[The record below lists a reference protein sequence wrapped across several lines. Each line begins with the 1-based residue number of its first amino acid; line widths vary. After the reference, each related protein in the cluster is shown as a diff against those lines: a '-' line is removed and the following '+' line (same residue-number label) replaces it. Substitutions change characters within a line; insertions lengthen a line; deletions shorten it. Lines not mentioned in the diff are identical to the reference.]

1 MIIEEKF
8 SYDDVLLVPHA
19 SSVSPDQVETRARL
33 VGSIYLN
40 MPILSAAMDTVT
52 EESMAIAMAL
62 QGGAGVI
69 HRNLSPQHQSEQVAH
84 VKRFLN
90 WVIEEPITI
99 TSTATLGALRAMMK
113 THGVSGLPVVDGQKL
128 VGIVTGRD
136 MRFTE
141 DDTALVNTIMT
152 AAVITVPEDI
162 TPEQAYKI
170 FGQHRVEKLP
180 VVDTDG
186 HLRGLITVKDLQK
199 REENPVA
206 AIDSHG
212 RLIVGAA
219 ISPMDWQVRVPL
231 LMEARCDFVVFDT
244 AHGSATQ
251 VLDAIREL
259 KSVYPDLLVIGGNVA
274 TGHSTR
280 LLIDAGA
287 DAVKVGVGPGSIC
300 TTRIVSGVGYPQFSA
315 VVECAE
321 VAAEYNIPII
331 ADGGIKYSGDIA
343 KAIGGGASCVMLG
356 NLLAGLKESP
366 GTEIIFEG
374 RIFKQYRGMGSL
386 GAIANGSGDRY
397 RMRKEEKPVP
407 EGIEGRVPFKGD
419 AAAFLH
425 QMVSGLRKGM
435 GYVGA
440 ADVKALQQYRQF
452 VRITNS
458 GLTES
463 HVHDVTVTHES
474 PNYS

>member
-1 MIIEEKF
+1 MIIEEKL

-19 SSVSPDQVETRARL
+19 SSVSPDQVKTRVRL
-33 VGSIYLN
+33 AGSIYLN
-40 MPILSAAMDTVT
+40 IPILSAAMDTVT

-69 HRNLSPQHQSEQVAH
+69 HRNLSPKRQSEQVAH

-99 TSTATLGALRAMMK
+99 NNTATLGELRAMMK
-113 THGVSGLPVVDGQKL
+113 KHGVSGLPVVDGQKL

-141 DDTALVNTIMT
+141 DDKALVSSIMT
-152 AAVITVPEDI
+152 AKVITVQEDI
-162 TPEQAYKI
+162 TPEKAYKI

-180 VVDTDG
+180 VVDGQG
-186 HLRGLITVKDLQK
+186 HLKGLITVKDLQK
-199 REENPVA
+199 REENPQA
-206 AIDSHG
+206 AMDSHG

-219 ISPMDWQVRVPL
+219 ISPSDWSVRVPL
-231 LMEARCDFVVFDT
+231 LVEARCDFVVLDT
-244 AHGSATQ
+244 AHGAAKQ
-251 VLDAIREL
+251 VLDAVREL
-259 KSVYPDLLVIGGNVA
+259 KQGYPELMVIGGNVA
-274 TGHSTR
+274 TGSTTR
-280 LLIDAGA
+280 LLIEAGA
-287 DAVKVGVGPGSIC
+287 DAIKVGVGPGSIC

-315 VVECAE
+315 VVDCAE
-321 VAAEYNIPII
+321 VAIEFDIPII

-366 GTEIIFEG
+366 GAEIIFEG

-407 EGIEGRVPFKGD
+407 EGIEGRVPFKGE

-435 GYVGA
+435 GYVGSP
-440 ADVKALQQYRQF
+440 DIEALQAYKQF